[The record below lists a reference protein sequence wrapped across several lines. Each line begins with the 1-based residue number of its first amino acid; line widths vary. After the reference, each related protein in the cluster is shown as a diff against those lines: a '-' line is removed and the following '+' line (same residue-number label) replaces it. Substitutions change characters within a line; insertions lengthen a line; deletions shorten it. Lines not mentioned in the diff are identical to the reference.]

1 MSTALKL
8 SDLLARGVRVE
19 WHEGVALVR
28 AVVEHVLEHA
38 SASPRVPELSDIA
51 LSAGGEIALLG
62 GAAHDEPVR
71 RLGQLLQVVLG
82 QSEPPV
88 QLRLVIAQATSPD
101 PAFSSLREYH
111 DSLGYFERP
120 DRTAVLQALF
130 ARATAAPAPISAP
143 PHLPT
148 LDAIAPL
155 AVGPARVD
163 PQTRSKPKTRLVWL
177 AGSAAMLGLACLAGV
192 VYAKGSGAG
201 DVGGS
206 VSAMALE
213 ASDTMGS
220 AVVSGVSAVTER
232 VGLGR
237 LVPADAP
244 TVLVSSVKAAS
255 PARARVRRAAPVRID
270 SPAAPI
276 GEAPPFLAYDLD
288 GIAAFFETV
297 DVNATTPEDA
307 DNALHSNDPGTVIYS
322 ADSAGVSPPLG
333 VRPQLPRDLPANV
346 QREHLTRIELL
357 ISTDGVVESVK
368 LHGEASVPEAM
379 LLSAAKAWQ
388 FEPALKD
395 GFPVRYRK
403 TVWITPQQ

>member
-1 MSTALKL
+1 
-8 SDLLARGVRVE
+8 
-19 WHEGVALVR
+19 
-28 AVVEHVLEHA
+28 
-38 SASPRVPELSDIA
+38 
-51 LSAGGEIALLG
+51 
-62 GAAHDEPVR
+62 
-71 RLGQLLQVVLG
+71 
-82 QSEPPV
+82 
-88 QLRLVIAQATSPD
+88 
-101 PAFSSLREYH
+101 
-111 DSLGYFERP
+111 
-120 DRTAVLQALF
+120 
-130 ARATAAPAPISAP
+130 
-143 PHLPT
+143 
-148 LDAIAPL
+148 
-155 AVGPARVD
+155 
-163 PQTRSKPKTRLVWL
+163 
-177 AGSAAMLGLACLAGV
+177 MLGLACLAGV
-192 VYAKGSGAG
+192 VYVKGSGAG
-201 DVGGS
+201 NVGGS

-244 TVLVSSVKAAS
+244 IVVDSSVKAAS
-255 PARARVRRAAPVRID
+255 PARVRRAAPVRID

-276 GEAPPFLAYDLD
+276 REAPPFLAFDLD
-288 GIAAFFETV
+288 RVAVFFETV
-297 DVNATTPEDA
+297 DVAATTPEDA
-307 DNALHSNDPGTVIYS
+307 DSALHSNDPGTVIYS

-333 VRPQLPRDLPANV
+333 VRPQLPRDLPTNV

-368 LHGEASVPEAM
+368 LRGEASVPEAM

>member
-1 MSTALKL
+1 MSTALTL
-8 SDLLARGVRVE
+8 SDLLARGIRVE

-38 SASPRVPELSDIA
+38 GASPRVPELSDIA

-62 GAAHDEPVR
+62 GAAHDVPVR

-101 PAFSSLREYH
+101 PAFSSLREYP

-120 DRTAVLQALF
+120 DRAAVLQALF
-130 ARATAAPAPISAP
+130 ARATAAPAPTSAP

-155 AVGPARVD
+155 TVGPAKVD

-192 VYAKGSGAG
+192 VYVKGSGAG
-201 DVGGS
+201 NVGGS

-244 TVLVSSVKAAS
+244 IVVDSSVKAAS
-255 PARARVRRAAPVRID
+255 PARVRRAAPVRID

-276 GEAPPFLAYDLD
+276 REAPPFLAFDLD
-288 GIAAFFETV
+288 RVAVFFETV
-297 DVNATTPEDA
+297 DVAATTPEDA
-307 DNALHSNDPGTVIYS
+307 DSALHSNDPGTVIYS

-333 VRPQLPRDLPANV
+333 VRPQLPRDLPTNV

-368 LHGEASVPEAM
+368 LRGEASVPEAM